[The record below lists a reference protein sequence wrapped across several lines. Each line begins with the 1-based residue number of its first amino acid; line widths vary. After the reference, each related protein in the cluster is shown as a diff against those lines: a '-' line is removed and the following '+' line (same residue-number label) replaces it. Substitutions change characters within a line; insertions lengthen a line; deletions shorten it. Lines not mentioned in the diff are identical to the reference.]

1 VSLKHAIDEVCEAI
15 GAGRAQSV
23 RDRTLLSAWDD
34 ELTPASLLRHANRSG
49 QKLVLGTKLFEAD
62 GFAATELAW
71 YNDDGPKGVVWVVW
85 CETGGLWKFAGR
97 VDNETIAKAYVV
109 VGAQDAPTLDRWAG
123 GSALQELAQTCLWA
137 VDGNEAAP
145 FSGDV
150 WEEWTADVEG
160 EMSVCLG
167 RVIEAPTLGRAMIVL
182 EWVEKPDPGYPD
194 TERAGILNYVQGAW
208 ELMMVRHMG
217 RLRSLLHGLDFK
229 SPNQRA
235 IPEIP
240 LIAH

>member
-1 VSLKHAIDEVCEAI
+1 
-15 GAGRAQSV
+15 
-23 RDRTLLSAWDD
+23 
-34 ELTPASLLRHANRSG
+34 
-49 QKLVLGTKLFEAD
+49 
-62 GFAATELAW
+62 
-71 YNDDGPKGVVWVVW
+71 
-85 CETGGLWKFAGR
+85 
-97 VDNETIAKAYVV
+97 
-109 VGAQDAPTLDRWAG
+109 
-123 GSALQELAQTCLWA
+123 
-137 VDGNEAAP
+137 
-145 FSGDV
+145 
-150 WEEWTADVEG
+150 
-160 EMSVCLG
+160 
-167 RVIEAPTLGRAMIVL
+167 VIEAPTLGRAMIVL